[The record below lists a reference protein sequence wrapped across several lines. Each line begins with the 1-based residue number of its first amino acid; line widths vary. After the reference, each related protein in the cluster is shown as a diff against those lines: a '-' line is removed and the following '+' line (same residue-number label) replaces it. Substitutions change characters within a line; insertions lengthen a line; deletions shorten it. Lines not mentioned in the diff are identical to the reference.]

1 MFSNLDKN
9 TKQIINRQQISL
21 NPNKFIEDPTKIDS
35 KNIFQI
41 KAIILKVLAK
51 VIPPEAVFE
60 EAEKIVKLEYDG

>member
-9 TKQIINRQQISL
+9 TKQIINRQKISL
-21 NPNKFIEDPTKIDS
+21 NPNKFIEDTSQIDQ

-60 EAEKIVKLEYDG
+60 